1 MLDRDSSTSNNSA
14 HVPAEMVMQ
23 MFKSIQNSLE
33 SVTEVIKKLTPGQVM
48 GDDSSKYK
56 VCMAMPVYF

>member
-33 SVTEVIKKLTPGQVM
+33 SVTEVIKKLTM